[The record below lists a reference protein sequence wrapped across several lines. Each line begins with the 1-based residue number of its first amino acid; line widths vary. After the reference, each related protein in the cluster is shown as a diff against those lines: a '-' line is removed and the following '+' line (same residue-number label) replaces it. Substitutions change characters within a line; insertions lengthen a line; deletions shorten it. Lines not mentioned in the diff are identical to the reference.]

1 MRLGV
6 FVNKKDFPKI
16 HFYDQDFVDIYDKT
30 WNWTANSWIDP
41 KTDEVSKDG
50 YFIHLNPNEPGKYII
65 DQFESIFSTFFLVY
79 SNKNYEASQNLDY
92 FYSKQEENGAIRWKY
107 DLKTGKAVL
116 DESNPEG
123 IGIPLFAWAEFNLYH
138 KSANKRRVKEI
149 MPVLQKYMTWI
160 DETFK
165 QPNGLYAAPFQSST
179 MYNSPRD
186 GTYYPVDFNTAMA
199 INSLNMSSLGDILND
214 KELSFQF
221 KKNYFSLKTRIN
233 NLMWDGETGFYYD
246 LDKDEKKLSAKT
258 ILPWTRR
265 TPSSPTCRTLT
276 RSEQTTRSRH

>member
-1 MRLGV
+1 M
-6 FVNKKDFPKI
+6 
-16 HFYDQDFVDIYDKT
+16 
-30 WNWTANSWIDP
+30 
-41 KTDEVSKDG
+41 
-50 YFIHLNPNEPGKYII
+50 NPNEPGKYII

-186 GTYYPVDFNTAMA
+186 
-199 INSLNMSSLGDILND
+199 
-214 KELSFQF
+214 
-221 KKNYFSLKTRIN
+221 
-233 NLMWDGETGFYYD
+233 
-246 LDKDEKKLSAKT
+246 
-258 ILPWTRR
+258 
-265 TPSSPTCRTLT
+265 
-276 RSEQTTRSRH
+276 